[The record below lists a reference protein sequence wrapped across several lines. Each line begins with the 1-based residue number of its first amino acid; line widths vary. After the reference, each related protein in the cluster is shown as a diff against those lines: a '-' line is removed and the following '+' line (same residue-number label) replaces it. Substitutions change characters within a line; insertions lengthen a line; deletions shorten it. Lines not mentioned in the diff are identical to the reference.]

1 MQVLGRRPVNLWHV
15 FLHERRLRGD
25 AYMMHYSFPTFV
37 SGVEPIRTMW
47 VSRMSFVGR
56 SVVLSD
62 GGFWLGIPLKAMATD
77 EPHRDPV

>member
-1 MQVLGRRPVNLWHV
+1 MQVPGRRPVNLWHV
-15 FLHERRLRGD
+15 FLYERRLRGD
-25 AYMMHYSFPTFV
+25 AYMLHHSFPTFV

-47 VSRMSFVGR
+47 VYCISCSGVL
-56 SVVLSD
+56 LSD